1 MNEISRNHLDA
12 LFIFSPGGEDA
23 NNYFFY
29 NTGSAY
35 IISFLRLNGYTAEQF
50 IYNDFINL
58 ENCLKKILMYNA
70 KVIGFTVFNTNFIT
84 SILIA
89 EQLKK
94 ISPETIIAFGGP
106 TATIYSEF
114 ILGKYP
120 FIDVCFRNES
130 EEIFLQFIIQLSDN
144 HFDFKRID
152 LGQIK
157 GISYRYENK
166 ICKNPESNILVKNF
180 KITDYLDKYPSPYLS
195 SVIPGPAAFNVGL
208 ITARG
213 CNQNCVYCNCA
224 VLSKRRLFTHSV
236 DRVIDEVDFVSKYYI
251 RNQILNFFDDA
262 FTLIPQR
269 AKKICNALI
278 ENKIKIPLGCIT
290 RCDFIDEELL
300 DLMMKAGFVSI
311 GFSLESANPKTLRI
325 IGKVHKAEDN
335 PSDKLEKEVLF
346 IEKLRVAS
354 TYAKKI
360 GIKNVF
366 SSIMVGL
373 PNETIEEANRTIE
386 AIDKCVN
393 IDFYTHNLLK
403 IYQGTPLFST
413 YPKYGYKIKF
423 IDNNPIF
430 SRTIYPNEIVKKVN
444 VSSKSLIHLTQKAKD
459 NSALKI
465 LSLTDEKNGSERW
478 FNNIILLSDTL
489 GRHFVDWLKRILAI
503 NGTIIQIYSNKD
515 ALFDHY
521 ENNNEIFIR
530 YFSPSL
536 NILNYYLKR
545 DNNLLLL
552 NSYSPYSPSLL
563 NLENKEG
570 SISICDFN
578 FVRSNLTNP
587 EIDFLK
593 ILCKESDVDDA
604 ISAYDYF
611 CEAKKEKNLFDYL
624 INKKVFP
631 YFANLCKW
639 TKDLSNCQKRNTLII
654 NDISEIRLCWYGRKI
669 GTVGQSYKE
678 IFKNFESC
686 QNKVSNQRKCN
697 HCVAKNYCNKC
708 ITPFPVSDKEYCI
721 KQKMNDITRVTEL
734 FMSFDAFKQYM

>member
-1 MNEISRNHLDA
+1 MSKIFRNQVDC
-12 LFIFSPGGEDA
+12 LFIFSPGGGDA
-23 NNYFFY
+23 NNYFLY
-29 NTGSAY
+29 HIGSGY

-58 ENCLKKILMYNA
+58 ENCVRKILMYNA

-89 EQLKK
+89 EELKK
-94 ISPETIIAFGGP
+94 ISPKTIIALGGP
-106 TATIYSEF
+106 TATTYSEF
-114 ILGKYP
+114 ILGKYS
-120 FIDVCFRNES
+120 FVDVCFRNES
-130 EEIFLQFIIQLSDN
+130 EEIFLQFISQLSDN
-144 HFDFKRID
+144 HFDFKKID

-157 GISYRYENK
+157 GITYRYGDK
-166 ICKNPESNILVKNF
+166 ICRIPESNILVQNSK
-180 KITDYLDKYPSPYLS
+180 KTDYLDKYPSPYLS
-195 SVIPGPAAFNVGL
+195 GFIPGPAGFNIGL

-224 VLSKRRLFTHSV
+224 VLSKRRFTTHSV
-236 DRVIDEVDFVSKYYI
+236 DRVIGEIDFISRYSA
-251 RNQILNFFDDA
+251 RNQILKFFDDA
-262 FTLIPQR
+262 FSLIPQR
-269 AKKICNALI
+269 AKRICKAII

-290 RCDFIDEELL
+290 RCDCIDEELL
-300 DLMMKAGFVSI
+300 DLMMEAGFVSI

-335 PSDKLEKEVLF
+335 PSDELEKEVLF
-346 IEKLRVAS
+346 IEKLGVVS

-360 GIKNVF
+360 GIKNIF

-386 AIDKCVN
+386 TIDKYVN
-393 IDFYTHNLLK
+393 IDYYIHNFLN

-413 YPKYGYKIKF
+413 YPKYGYKVIF
-423 IDNNPIF
+423 IDDNPIF
-430 SRTIYPNEIVKKVN
+430 SRTIYPNEIVKEVN
-444 VSSKSLIHLTQKAKD
+444 VSLKSQIHRTQKAND
-459 NSALKI
+459 NNTLKI
-465 LSLTDEKNGSERW
+465 LSLLDEKNSADGW

-489 GRHFVDWLKRILAI
+489 DRHFVDWLKEILAI

-515 ALFDHY
+515 ALFNHSKNNY
-521 ENNNEIFIR
+521 EKFIR
-530 YFSPSL
+530 YSTPSL

-545 DNNLLLL
+545 DNNLLLI
-552 NSYSPYSPSLL
+552 NSYSPSLL
-563 NLENKEG
+563 DLENKEDC
-570 SISICDFN
+570 ISICDFN

-587 EIDFLK
+587 EINFLK
-593 ILCKESDVDDA
+593 ILCKESGVDDA

-611 CEAKKEKNLFDYL
+611 CEAKKEKNLFSSL
-624 INKKVFP
+624 INKRAFP

-639 TKDLSNCQKRNTLII
+639 TKDLSNCKNRNTLIV

-669 GTVGQSYKE
+669 GTVGQSYIE

-686 QNKVSNQRKCN
+686 QNKISNQRKCN
-697 HCVAKNYCNKC
+697 HCMAKDYCNKC
-708 ITPFPVSDKEYCI
+708 ISPFPVSDEEYCI
-721 KQKMNDITRVTEL
+721 KQNMNDITKVAEL